1 MWDDAQLNINAA
13 TMKHQNLLRE
23 AEQRRLVKAVRQ
35 YQSGSNQ
42 PGIRARVAQL
52 WMALV
57 QPMIPDAPK
66 PEAKRIHANS

>member
-23 AEQRRLVKAVRQ
+23 AEQRRLVKAMRQ
-35 YQSGSNQ
+35 YQSEQ

-57 QPMIPDAPK
+57 RPMTPDTPQ
-66 PEAKRIHANS
+66 PEARRIHANS